1 MQIFDSHAH
10 YNDEKFE
17 LDREET
23 LQKVLDAG
31 VKNLICAGYSVESS
45 RQAIKIA
52 NEHRYIYATA
62 GISPNDIPTFENENT
77 DVKEFFFEEVL
88 NEQLKEIKKLAK
100 NEKVVAI
107 GEIGLDYYWNK
118 ENKQNQKSA
127 FIKQIEIA
135 NELELPIVIHTREAI
150 SDTIDIL
157 KNQITVVNKGI
168 FHCCLLNLDLIREGL
183 KLGFYISFAGP
194 ITFKN
199 SKNATEAISLVP
211 LDRILV
217 ETDSPYLAPESKRG
231 TRNDSSNLIYT
242 LQKIADVKQMSM
254 EEVAKITY
262 ENTKNILKINTN

>member
-135 NELELPIVIHTREAI
+135 NELELPIVIHTR
-150 SDTIDIL
+150 D
-157 KNQITVVNKGI
+157 
-168 FHCCLLNLDLIREGL
+168 CLL
-183 KLGFYISFAGP
+183 Y
-194 ITFKN
+194 T
-199 SKNATEAISLVP
+199 
-211 LDRILV
+211 
-217 ETDSPYLAPESKRG
+217 SPSPR
-231 TRNDSSNLIYT
+231 D
-242 LQKIADVKQMSM
+242 
-254 EEVAKITY
+254 
-262 ENTKNILKINTN
+262 

>member
-157 KNQITVVNKGI
+157 KNQIVKIPISSKDKEIDFVFMET
-168 FHCCLLNLDLIREGL
+168 LIKAIQ
-183 KLGFYISFAGP
+183 KL
-194 ITFKN
+194 
-199 SKNATEAISLVP
+199 V
-211 LDRILV
+211 
-217 ETDSPYLAPESKRG
+217 
-231 TRNDSSNLIYT
+231 
-242 LQKIADVKQMSM
+242 IADVVKFSDEKIKATKQ
-254 EEVAKITY
+254 VVG
-262 ENTKNILKINTN
+262 

>member
-100 NEKVVAI
+100 TK
-107 GEIGLDYYWNK
+107 
-118 ENKQNQKSA
+118 
-127 FIKQIEIA
+127 
-135 NELELPIVIHTREAI
+135 
-150 SDTIDIL
+150 
-157 KNQITVVNKGI
+157 
-168 FHCCLLNLDLIREGL
+168 
-183 KLGFYISFAGP
+183 KL
-194 ITFKN
+194 
-199 SKNATEAISLVP
+199 
-211 LDRILV
+211 
-217 ETDSPYLAPESKRG
+217 
-231 TRNDSSNLIYT
+231 
-242 LQKIADVKQMSM
+242 
-254 EEVAKITY
+254 
-262 ENTKNILKINTN
+262 